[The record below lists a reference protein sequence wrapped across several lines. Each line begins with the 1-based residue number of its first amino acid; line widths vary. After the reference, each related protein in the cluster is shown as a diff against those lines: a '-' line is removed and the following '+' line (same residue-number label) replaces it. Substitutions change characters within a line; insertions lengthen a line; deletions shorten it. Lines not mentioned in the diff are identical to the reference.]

1 LCHEIAA
8 KRLLFAPLN
17 ATDETVNTLSMSQL
31 TIQISEKGDALIAQ
45 LQKEIFQRRRKKV
58 SAEGVIETLIESGAK
73 SQSDKRFAASWQ
85 NLVAD
90 IEKAAKVAQTHG
102 AKPANLSDA
111 EWALVLAHRTR
122 TGVGEADKPKG
133 RTSPSRTSPTSRS
146 RSTTTRAAAKP
157 RTSRSAAPARS
168 ASSSA
173 PVSSTSSRAKATSSR
188 SKAAS
193 SRAKASAKA
202 LALAAPVPAP
212 DVAEVS
218 TAALGETFPVG
229 DTPVVDTFSPATPPA
244 AATTTRRTRT
254 RSTASNGAKPRTT
267 SSPAARRMA
276 KAATRLSIGSTGSKA
291 ASPKVTPAAPI
302 PVSYA
307 SADDG
312 LAANSENPAG

>member
-1 LCHEIAA
+1 
-8 KRLLFAPLN
+8 
-17 ATDETVNTLSMSQL
+17 MSQL

-122 TGVGEADKPKG
+122 TGLGEADKPKG
-133 RTSPSRTSPTSRS
+133 RTSPSRS

-173 PVSSTSSRAKATSSR
+173 PTSSTSSRAKATSSR

-202 LALAAPVPAP
+202 LALAAPVLAP
-212 DVAEVS
+212 EVAEVS

-229 DTPVVDTFSPATPPA
+229 DTPVVETFSPATPPA

-276 KAATRLSIGSTGSKA
+276 KAATRLSITATKA
-291 ASPKVTPAAPI
+291 ASPKATAAAPI
-302 PVSYA
+302 PVSYPN
-307 SADDG
+307 ADDG
-312 LAANSENPAG
+312 LAQNSENPAG

>member
-1 LCHEIAA
+1 
-8 KRLLFAPLN
+8 
-17 ATDETVNTLSMSQL
+17 MSQL

-133 RTSPSRTSPTSRS
+133 RTSPSRTSPSRS
-146 RSTTTRAAAKP
+146 RSTTTKAAAKP

-202 LALAAPVPAP
+202 LALAAPVLAP
-212 DVAEVS
+212 EVAEVS
-218 TAALGETFPVG
+218 TAALGETFAVV
-229 DTPVVDTFSPATPPA
+229 DTPVVETFSPATPPA

-254 RSTASNGAKPRTT
+254 RSTATNGAKPRST

-276 KAATRLSIGSTGSKA
+276 KAATRLSITATKV
-291 ASPKVTPAAPI
+291 ASPKATPAAPI
-302 PVSYA
+302 PVSYP

-312 LAANSENPAG
+312 LAVTTENPAG

>member
-1 LCHEIAA
+1 MCCWSGC
-8 KRLLFAPLN
+8 KGRNFK
-17 ATDETVNTLSMSQL
+17 L

-122 TGVGEADKPKG
+122 TGLGEADKPKG
-133 RTSPSRTSPTSRS
+133 RTSPSRTSPSRS

-202 LALAAPVPAP
+202 LALAASVPAP
-212 DVAEVS
+212 EVAEVS
-218 TAALGETFPVG
+218 TAALGETFPV
-229 DTPVVDTFSPATPPA
+229 VDTFSSVTPPS

-276 KAATRLSIGSTGSKA
+276 KAATRLSIGSTASKA
-291 ASPKVTPAAPI
+291 ASPKATPAAPI
-302 PVSYA
+302 PVSYP

-312 LAANSENPAG
+312 LAVTTENPAG

>member
-1 LCHEIAA
+1 
-8 KRLLFAPLN
+8 LLFAPLN

-102 AKPANLSDA
+102 AKPANLTDA

-122 TGVGEADKPKG
+122 TGLGEADKPKG
-133 RTSPSRTSPTSRS
+133 RTSPSRASASRS

-157 RTSRSAAPARS
+157 RTSRSASPARS

-173 PVSSTSSRAKATSSR
+173 PVSSPSSRAKATSSR

-193 SRAKASAKA
+193 SKAKASAKA

-212 DVAEVS
+212 EVAEVS
-218 TAALGETFPVG
+218 TAALGQSYPAVETF
-229 DTPVVDTFSPATPPA
+229 PVVDTFPPATPPSA
-244 AATTTRRTRT
+244 PTTTRRTRT

-291 ASPKVTPAAPI
+291 ASPKATPAAPI
-302 PVSYA
+302 PVSYP
-307 SADDG
+307 STDDG
-312 LAANSENPAG
+312 PAANTENPAD

>member
-1 LCHEIAA
+1 
-8 KRLLFAPLN
+8 
-17 ATDETVNTLSMSQL
+17 MSQL

-122 TGVGEADKPKG
+122 TGLGEADKPKG
-133 RTSPSRTSPTSRS
+133 RTSPSRS

-173 PVSSTSSRAKATSSR
+173 PTSSTSSRAKATSSR

-202 LALAAPVPAP
+202 LALAAPVLAP
-212 DVAEVS
+212 EVAEVS
-218 TAALGETFPVG
+218 TAALGETFAVGDTPVG

-276 KAATRLSIGSTGSKA
+276 KAATRLSITATKT
-291 ASPKVTPAAPI
+291 ASPKATPAAPI
-302 PVSYA
+302 PVSYPN
-307 SADDG
+307 ADDG
-312 LAANSENPAG
+312 LAANSENPAD

>member
-1 LCHEIAA
+1 
-8 KRLLFAPLN
+8 
-17 ATDETVNTLSMSQL
+17 MSQL

-133 RTSPSRTSPTSRS
+133 RTSPSRTSPSRS

-157 RTSRSAAPARS
+157 RTSRSAATARS

-173 PVSSTSSRAKATSSR
+173 PTSSTSSRAKATSSR

-202 LALAAPVPAP
+202 LALAAPVLAP
-212 DVAEVS
+212 EVAEVS
-218 TAALGETFPVG
+218 TAALGETFAVG
-229 DTPVVDTFSPATPPA
+229 DTQVVDTFSPATPPA

-276 KAATRLSIGSTGSKA
+276 KAATRLSITATKT
-291 ASPKVTPAAPI
+291 ASPKATPAAPI
-302 PVSYA
+302 PVSYPN
-307 SADDG
+307 ADDG
-312 LAANSENPAG
+312 LAANSENPAD

>member
-1 LCHEIAA
+1 LCDEIGA

-122 TGVGEADKPKG
+122 TGLGEADKPKG
-133 RTSPSRTSPTSRS
+133 RTSPSRTSPSRS

-173 PVSSTSSRAKATSSR
+173 PTSSTSSRAKATSSR

-202 LALAAPVPAP
+202 LALAAPVLAP
-212 DVAEVS
+212 EVAEVS
-218 TAALGETFPVG
+218 TAALGETFAVV
-229 DTPVVDTFSPATPPA
+229 DTPVVETFSPAIPPT

-276 KAATRLSIGSTGSKA
+276 KAATRLSITATKT
-291 ASPKVTPAAPI
+291 ASPKATAAAPI
-302 PVSYA
+302 PVSYP

-312 LAANSENPAG
+312 LAANSDNPAG

>member
-1 LCHEIAA
+1 
-8 KRLLFAPLN
+8 
-17 ATDETVNTLSMSQL
+17 MSQL

-102 AKPANLSDA
+102 AKPATLSDA

-122 TGVGEADKPKG
+122 TGLGEADKPKG
-133 RTSPSRTSPTSRS
+133 RTSPSRS

-173 PVSSTSSRAKATSSR
+173 PTSSTSSRAKATSSR

-202 LALAAPVPAP
+202 LALAAPVLAP
-212 DVAEVS
+212 EVAEVS
-218 TAALGETFPVG
+218 TAALGETFAVGDTPVG

-276 KAATRLSIGSTGSKA
+276 KAATRLSITATKT
-291 ASPKVTPAAPI
+291 ASPKATPASPI
-302 PVSYA
+302 PVSYPN
-307 SADDG
+307 ADDG
-312 LAANSENPAG
+312 LAANSENPAD

>member
-1 LCHEIAA
+1 
-8 KRLLFAPLN
+8 
-17 ATDETVNTLSMSQL
+17 MSQL

-102 AKPANLSDA
+102 AKPANLTDA

-122 TGVGEADKPKG
+122 TGFGEADKPKG
-133 RTSPSRTSPTSRS
+133 RTSPSRS
-146 RSTTTRAAAKP
+146 RSTTTKAAAKP
-157 RTSRSAAPARS
+157 RTSRSASPARS
-168 ASSSA
+168 ASNSA
-173 PVSSTSSRAKATSSR
+173 SLSSTSSRAKATSSR

-193 SRAKASAKA
+193 SKAKASAKA
-202 LALAAPVPAP
+202 LALAAPVPDP
-212 DVAEVS
+212 EVAEVS
-218 TAALGETFPVG
+218 TAALGQTYPAVETF
-229 DTPVVDTFSPATPPA
+229 PVVDTFSPASPPSTS
-244 AATTTRRTRT
+244 TTTRRTRT

-291 ASPKVTPAAPI
+291 ASPKATPAAPI
-302 PVSYA
+302 PVSYP
-307 SADDG
+307 STDDG
-312 LAANSENPAG
+312 PAANTENPAD

>member
-1 LCHEIAA
+1 
-8 KRLLFAPLN
+8 
-17 ATDETVNTLSMSQL
+17 MSQL

-122 TGVGEADKPKG
+122 TGLGEADKPKG
-133 RTSPSRTSPTSRS
+133 RTSPSRTSPSRS

-202 LALAAPVPAP
+202 LALAASVPAP
-212 DVAEVS
+212 EVAEVS
-218 TAALGETFPVG
+218 TAALGETV
-229 DTPVVDTFSPATPPA
+229 PVVDTFSPVPPPS

-276 KAATRLSIGSTGSKA
+276 KAATRLSIGSTASKA
-291 ASPKVTPAAPI
+291 ASPKATPAAPI
-302 PVSYA
+302 PVSYP

-312 LAANSENPAG
+312 LAVTTENPAG

>member
-1 LCHEIAA
+1 
-8 KRLLFAPLN
+8 
-17 ATDETVNTLSMSQL
+17 MSQL

-122 TGVGEADKPKG
+122 TGLGEADKPKG
-133 RTSPSRTSPTSRS
+133 RTSPSRTSPSRS

-202 LALAAPVPAP
+202 LALAASVPAP
-212 DVAEVS
+212 EVAEVS
-218 TAALGETFPVG
+218 TAALGETFPV
-229 DTPVVDTFSPATPPA
+229 VDTFSSVTPPS

-276 KAATRLSIGSTGSKA
+276 KAATRLSIGSTASKA
-291 ASPKVTPAAPI
+291 ASPKATPAAPI
-302 PVSYA
+302 PVSYP

-312 LAANSENPAG
+312 LAVTTENPAG

>member
-1 LCHEIAA
+1 
-8 KRLLFAPLN
+8 
-17 ATDETVNTLSMSQL
+17 MSQL

-133 RTSPSRTSPTSRS
+133 RTSPSRTSPSRS

-202 LALAAPVPAP
+202 LALAASVPAP
-212 DVAEVS
+212 EVAEVS
-218 TAALGETFPVG
+218 TAALGETF
-229 DTPVVDTFSPATPPA
+229 PVVDTFSPATPPA

-276 KAATRLSIGSTGSKA
+276 KAATRLSITATKA
-291 ASPKVTPAAPI
+291 ASPKATPAAPI
-302 PVSYA
+302 PVSYP
-307 SADDG
+307 STDDG
-312 LAANSENPAG
+312 LAVTTENPAG

>member
-1 LCHEIAA
+1 
-8 KRLLFAPLN
+8 
-17 ATDETVNTLSMSQL
+17 
-31 TIQISEKGDALIAQ
+31 

-122 TGVGEADKPKG
+122 TGLGEADKPKV
-133 RTSPSRTSPTSRS
+133 RTSPSRTSPSRS

-173 PVSSTSSRAKATSSR
+173 PVSSNSSRAKATSSR

-202 LALAAPVPAP
+202 LALAASVLAP
-212 DVAEVS
+212 EVAEVS

-302 PVSYA
+302 PVSYP
-307 SADDG
+307 STDDG
-312 LAANSENPAG
+312 LAANTENPAG

>member
-1 LCHEIAA
+1 
-8 KRLLFAPLN
+8 
-17 ATDETVNTLSMSQL
+17 MSQL

-133 RTSPSRTSPTSRS
+133 RTSPSRS

-188 SKAAS
+188 SKTAS

-218 TAALGETFPVG
+218 TAALGETSPVG
-229 DTPVVDTFSPATPPA
+229 DTPVVETFSSATPPA

>member
-1 LCHEIAA
+1 
-8 KRLLFAPLN
+8 
-17 ATDETVNTLSMSQL
+17 MSQL

-122 TGVGEADKPKG
+122 TGLGEADKPKG
-133 RTSPSRTSPTSRS
+133 RTSPSRTSPSRS

-157 RTSRSAAPARS
+157 RTSRSTAPARS

-202 LALAAPVPAP
+202 LALAAPVQAP
-212 DVAEVS
+212 EVAEVS
-218 TAALGETFPVG
+218 TAALGESFPVL
-229 DTPVVDTFSPATPPA
+229 DTFSPATPPSA
-244 AATTTRRTRT
+244 STTTRRTRT
-254 RSTASNGAKPRTT
+254 RSTATNGAKPRTT

-276 KAATRLSIGSTGSKA
+276 KAATRLSISATKS
-291 ASPKVTPAAPI
+291 ASPKATPAAPI
-302 PVSYA
+302 PVSYP

-312 LAANSENPAG
+312 HAAGGENSAE

>member
-1 LCHEIAA
+1 LCHEIGG

-31 TIQISEKGDALIAQ
+31 TIHISEKGDALIAQ

-122 TGVGEADKPKG
+122 TGLGEADKPKG
-133 RTSPSRTSPTSRS
+133 RTSPSRS
-146 RSTTTRAAAKP
+146 RSTTTKAAAKP
-157 RTSRSAAPARS
+157 RTSRSASPARS

-173 PVSSTSSRAKATSSR
+173 ALSSTSSRAKATPSR

-193 SRAKASAKA
+193 KAKASAKA
-202 LALAAPVPAP
+202 LALAAPVQAP
-212 DVAEVS
+212 EVAEVS
-218 TAALGETFPVG
+218 TAALGETFQVS
-229 DTPVVDTFSPATPPA
+229 DTFPAATPPSA
-244 AATTTRRTRT
+244 STTTRRTRT

-276 KAATRLSIGSTGSKA
+276 KAATRLSIGSTASKA
-291 ASPKVTPAAPI
+291 ASSKATPAAPI
-302 PVSYA
+302 PVSYPSTDNG
-307 SADDG
+307 SAAG
-312 LAANSENPAG
+312 PESPAE

>member
-1 LCHEIAA
+1 
-8 KRLLFAPLN
+8 
-17 ATDETVNTLSMSQL
+17 MSQL
-31 TIQISEKGDALIAQ
+31 TIQISEKGAALIAQ

-85 NLVAD
+85 NLIAD

-111 EWALVLAHRTR
+111 EWTLVLAHRTR
-122 TGVGEADKPKG
+122 TGVGDADKPKG
-133 RTSPSRTSPTSRS
+133 RTSPSRS
-146 RSTTTRAAAKP
+146 RSTTPRAAAKP

-173 PVSSTSSRAKATSSR
+173 APVSSTSSRAKATSSR

-193 SRAKASAKA
+193 SKAKASAKA
-202 LALAAPVPAP
+202 LALAAPVTAP

-218 TAALGETFPVG
+218 TAALGETFA
-229 DTPVVDTFSPATPPA
+229 VVDTFSPATPPSA
-244 AATTTRRTRT
+244 PTTTRRTRT
-254 RSTASNGAKPRTT
+254 RSTASNGAKPRSA

-276 KAATRLSIGSTGSKA
+276 KAATRLSITATKA
-291 ASPKVTPAAPI
+291 ASPKATPAAPI
-302 PVSYA
+302 PVSYP
-307 SADDG
+307 STDNG
-312 LAANSENPAG
+312 LAANPENHAG

>member
-1 LCHEIAA
+1 
-8 KRLLFAPLN
+8 
-17 ATDETVNTLSMSQL
+17 MSQL

-133 RTSPSRTSPTSRS
+133 RTSPSRTSPSRS
-146 RSTTTRAAAKP
+146 RSTTSRAAAKP

-173 PVSSTSSRAKATSSR
+173 PTSSTSSRTKATSSR

-212 DVAEVS
+212 EVAEVS
-218 TAALGETFPVG
+218 TAALGETFAVV
-229 DTPVVDTFSPATPPA
+229 DTPVVETFSPATPPS

-276 KAATRLSIGSTGSKA
+276 KAATRLSITATKT
-291 ASPKVTPAAPI
+291 ASPKATAAAPI
-302 PVSYA
+302 PVSYP
-307 SADDG
+307 STDDG
-312 LAANSENPAG
+312 LAVTTENPAG

>member
-1 LCHEIAA
+1 
-8 KRLLFAPLN
+8 
-17 ATDETVNTLSMSQL
+17 MSQL

-102 AKPANLSDA
+102 AKPANLTDA

-122 TGVGEADKPKG
+122 TGFGEADKPKG
-133 RTSPSRTSPTSRS
+133 RASASRS

-157 RTSRSAAPARS
+157 RTSRSASPARS

-173 PVSSTSSRAKATSSR
+173 PVSSPSSRAKATSSR

-193 SRAKASAKA
+193 SKAKASAKA

-212 DVAEVS
+212 EVAEVS
-218 TAALGETFPVG
+218 PAALGQSYPAVETF
-229 DTPVVDTFSPATPPA
+229 PVVDTFPPATPPSA
-244 AATTTRRTRT
+244 PTTTRRTRT

>member
-1 LCHEIAA
+1 
-8 KRLLFAPLN
+8 
-17 ATDETVNTLSMSQL
+17 MSQL

-122 TGVGEADKPKG
+122 TGLGEADKPKG
-133 RTSPSRTSPTSRS
+133 RTSPSRTSPSRS

-157 RTSRSAAPARS
+157 RTSRSTAPARS

-202 LALAAPVPAP
+202 LALAAPVQAP
-212 DVAEVS
+212 EVAQVS
-218 TAALGETFPVG
+218 TAALGETFPV
-229 DTPVVDTFSPATPPA
+229 VDAFSPATPPSA
-244 AATTTRRTRT
+244 STTTRRTRT
-254 RSTASNGAKPRTT
+254 RSTATNGAKPRTT

-276 KAATRLSIGSTGSKA
+276 KAATRLSISATKS
-291 ASPKVTPAAPI
+291 ASPKATPAAPI
-302 PVSYA
+302 SVSYP

-312 LAANSENPAG
+312 HAAGGENSAE

>member
-1 LCHEIAA
+1 LCHEIGG

-102 AKPANLSDA
+102 AKPANLTDA

-122 TGVGEADKPKG
+122 TGFGEADKPKG
-133 RTSPSRTSPTSRS
+133 RASASRS

-157 RTSRSAAPARS
+157 RTSRSASPARS

-173 PVSSTSSRAKATSSR
+173 PVSSPSSRAKATSSR

-193 SRAKASAKA
+193 SKAKASAKA

-212 DVAEVS
+212 EVAEVS
-218 TAALGETFPVG
+218 PAALGQSYPAVETF
-229 DTPVVDTFSPATPPA
+229 PVVDTFSPATPPSA
-244 AATTTRRTRT
+244 PTTTRRTRT

-291 ASPKVTPAAPI
+291 ASPKATPAAPI
-302 PVSYA
+302 PVSYP
-307 SADDG
+307 STDDG
-312 LAANSENPAG
+312 PAANTENPAD

>member
-1 LCHEIAA
+1 
-8 KRLLFAPLN
+8 
-17 ATDETVNTLSMSQL
+17 MSQL
-31 TIQISEKGDALIAQ
+31 TIQISEKGAALIAQ

-133 RTSPSRTSPTSRS
+133 RTSPSRS

-173 PVSSTSSRAKATSSR
+173 PVGSTSSRAKATSSR

-193 SRAKASAKA
+193 SKAKASAKD
-202 LALAAPVPAP
+202 LLAPVLAP
-212 DVAEVS
+212 EVPEVS
-218 TAALGETFPVG
+218 TAALVEAFP
-229 DTPVVDTFSPATPPA
+229 TVDTTLPATTSASAP
-244 AATTTRRTRT
+244 TTRRTRT
-254 RSTASNGAKPRTT
+254 RSTATNGAKPRSN

-276 KAATRLSIGSTGSKA
+276 KAATRLSITATKS
-291 ASPKVTPAAPI
+291 ASPKATPADPI
-302 PVSYA
+302 PVSYP
-307 SADDG
+307 STDHG
-312 LAANSENPAG
+312 LAANTENPAD

>member
-1 LCHEIAA
+1 
-8 KRLLFAPLN
+8 
-17 ATDETVNTLSMSQL
+17 MSQL

-133 RTSPSRTSPTSRS
+133 RTSPSRTSPSRS

-173 PVSSTSSRAKATSSR
+173 PTSSTSSRAKATSSR

-202 LALAAPVPAP
+202 LALAAPVLAP
-212 DVAEVS
+212 EVAEVS
-218 TAALGETFPVG
+218 TAALGETFAVG
-229 DTPVVDTFSPATPPA
+229 DTPVGDTFSPATPPA

-276 KAATRLSIGSTGSKA
+276 KAATRLSITATKT
-291 ASPKVTPAAPI
+291 ASPKATPAAPI
-302 PVSYA
+302 PVSYP
-307 SADDG
+307 STDDG
-312 LAANSENPAG
+312 LAVTTENPAG

>member
-1 LCHEIAA
+1 
-8 KRLLFAPLN
+8 
-17 ATDETVNTLSMSQL
+17 MSQL

-122 TGVGEADKPKG
+122 TGLGEADKPKG
-133 RTSPSRTSPTSRS
+133 RTSPSRTSPSRS

-202 LALAAPVPAP
+202 LALAASVPAP
-212 DVAEVS
+212 EVAEVS
-218 TAALGETFPVG
+218 TAALGETFPV
-229 DTPVVDTFSPATPPA
+229 VDTFSSVTPPS

-276 KAATRLSIGSTGSKA
+276 KAATRLSISATKS
-291 ASPKVTPAAPI
+291 ASPKATPAAPI
-302 PVSYA
+302 PVSYP

>member
-1 LCHEIAA
+1 
-8 KRLLFAPLN
+8 
-17 ATDETVNTLSMSQL
+17 MSQL

-122 TGVGEADKPKG
+122 TGLGEADKPKG
-133 RTSPSRTSPTSRS
+133 RTSPSRTSPSRS

-202 LALAAPVPAP
+202 LALAAPVTAP
-212 DVAEVS
+212 EVAEVS
-218 TAALGETFPVG
+218 TAALGETFPV
-229 DTPVVDTFSPATPPA
+229 VDTFSPATPPSA
-244 AATTTRRTRT
+244 STTTRRTRT

-276 KAATRLSIGSTGSKA
+276 KAATRLSISATKS
-291 ASPKVTPAAPI
+291 ASPKATPAAPI
-302 PVSYA
+302 PVSYP

>member
-1 LCHEIAA
+1 LCHEIGA

-133 RTSPSRTSPTSRS
+133 RTSPSRTSPSRS

-173 PVSSTSSRAKATSSR
+173 PTSSTSSRAKATSSR

-202 LALAAPVPAP
+202 LALAAPVPALE
-212 DVAEVS
+212 VAEVS

-229 DTPVVDTFSPATPPA
+229 ETPVGDTFSPATPPA

-276 KAATRLSIGSTGSKA
+276 KAATRLSITATKA
-291 ASPKVTPAAPI
+291 ASPKATPAAPI
-302 PVSYA
+302 PVSYP
-307 SADDG
+307 STDDG
-312 LAANSENPAG
+312 LAVTTENPAG

>member
-1 LCHEIAA
+1 LCDEIGA

-122 TGVGEADKPKG
+122 TGLGEADKPKG
-133 RTSPSRTSPTSRS
+133 RTSPSRTSPSRS

-173 PVSSTSSRAKATSSR
+173 PTSSTSSRAKATSSR

-202 LALAAPVPAP
+202 LALAAPVLAP
-212 DVAEVS
+212 EVAEVS
-218 TAALGETFPVG
+218 TAALGETFAVV
-229 DTPVVDTFSPATPPA
+229 DTPVVETFSPATPPA

-276 KAATRLSIGSTGSKA
+276 KAATRLSITATKT
-291 ASPKVTPAAPI
+291 ASPKATAAAPI
-302 PVSYA
+302 PVSYP

-312 LAANSENPAG
+312 LAANSDNPAG